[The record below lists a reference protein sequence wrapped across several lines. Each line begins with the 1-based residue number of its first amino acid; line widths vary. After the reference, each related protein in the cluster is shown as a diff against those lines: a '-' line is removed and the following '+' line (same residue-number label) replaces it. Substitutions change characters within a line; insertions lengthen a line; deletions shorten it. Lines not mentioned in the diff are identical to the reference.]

1 MAEASVIPG
10 QTAVD
15 QAKSVPRP
23 AAAPADAAR
32 AAAQEFEALFLAQV
46 LNQMFFGVSTDGL
59 FGGGV
64 AEGVYRRMINDEYA
78 TLISRSG
85 GVGVGDA
92 VYREI
97 LKLQE
102 VE

>member
-1 MAEASVIPG
+1 MAEASVIPDL
-10 QTAVD
+10 TAID
-15 QAKSVPRP
+15 QATSVPRP
-23 AAAPADAAR
+23 AGAPAQAAR

-46 LNQMFFGVSTDGL
+46 LNQMFSGVSTDGL

-64 AEGVYRRMINDEYA
+64 AEGVYRHMINDEYA
-78 TLISRSG
+78 KLISRSG

-102 VE
+102 IE